1 MSTFNNF
8 ITTVSFSD
16 FSAENWDVLVKDGIS
31 AEHMPWD
38 ETEIQILWNMHQSTT
53 LTLKNHVD
61 QILNGAINHYNGVL
75 TTTYN
80 KIATLETEVTY
91 LCRGSLEETLPQKP
105 RCQSHQHLQA
115 LKIRYIYMIGWAR
128 LLYII

>member
-128 LLYII
+128 LLYIV

>member
-16 FSAENWDVLVKDGIS
+16 FSAENWDALVKDGIS

-61 QILNGAINHYNGVL
+61 QILNRAINHYNGVL

-128 LLYII
+128 LLYIV